1 MTISMCSDCSINKNR
16 EEWAKY
22 PEMLDLCKMCESF
35 QAAIN
40 KTIDEQYAKLKIAT
54 DMTKKLKRKQ

>member
-1 MTISMCSDCSINKNR
+1 MCSDCSINKNR

-40 KTIDEQYAKLKIAT
+40 KTIDEQHAKLKIAT
-54 DMTKKLKRKQ
+54 DMSKKLKRKQ